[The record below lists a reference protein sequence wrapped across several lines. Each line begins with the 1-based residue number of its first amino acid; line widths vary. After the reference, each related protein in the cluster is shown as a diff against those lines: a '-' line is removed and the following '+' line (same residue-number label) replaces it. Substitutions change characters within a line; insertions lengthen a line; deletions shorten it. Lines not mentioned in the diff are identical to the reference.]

1 VNRFSVF
8 TDEELKVLF
17 EYGILKDE
25 CGYPYTPQPDA
36 EPDYLLSRELYEEA
50 LARGLISPYD
60 VDRWNFKV
68 SDTPPGGPEEISGH
82 PATAGPHN
90 NKEIA

>member
-1 VNRFSVF
+1 MKL
-8 TDEELKVLF
+8 DESNFYHHAAAL
-17 EYGILKDE
+17 YRAWKD
-25 CGYPYTPQPDA
+25 
-36 EPDYLLSRELYEEA
+36 
-50 LARGLISPYD
+50 
-60 VDRWNFKV
+60 FKV